1 MNGSGVARV
10 GLLTLALALSAAVA
24 GDAQELLP
32 TTDTVVTAASS
43 IESTGLTSDD
53 GGGVIAGHSA
63 TLSGTPA
70 QYMAGGGCE
79 RVRRPNCNRP
89 NRRSTHR

>member
-1 MNGSGVARV
+1 M
-10 GLLTLALALSAAVA
+10 
-24 GDAQELLP
+24 QELRSA
-32 TTDTVVTAASS
+32 TDTVVTAASS
-43 IESTGLTSDD
+43 IESAALTGDD
-53 GGGVIAGHSA
+53 GSGVIAGDLA
-63 TLSGTPA
+63 TISGTPA

>member
-1 MNGSGVARV
+1 
-10 GLLTLALALSAAVA
+10 LSAALA
-24 GDAQELLP
+24 CGTQELSRA
-32 TTDTVVTAASS
+32 TDTVVTAVSS
-43 IESTGLTSDD
+43 IESASSLTGDD

>member
-10 GLLTLALALSAAVA
+10 GLLALALALSAAVA

-32 TTDTVVTAASS
+32 TNDTVVTAASG
-43 IESTGLTSDD
+43 IASTGLTSND
-53 GGGVIAGHSA
+53 GGGALAGDIAPI
-63 TLSGTPA
+63 SGTHA
-70 QYMAGGGCE
+70 QYAGGGCE

-89 NRRSTHR
+89 GRRSTHR